1 MLGLALATLA
11 FAPFPASGPEKSTYS
26 TGSSSPPSPK
36 KRCKEGWHKGMG
48 MSKAQCRAACAAISR
63 CTHAIHFSDDG
74 CQISTTGCTLVDH
87 GYGADT
93 DEVCPSCHPVPT
105 PPRSHAKLLY
115 LSSQSRPSSRLPPS
129 QHSPSA
135 SSVSQ
140 LPVAAPHQI
149 FKPTSSPSPSSPR
162 CNGRDSGCSNIA
174 EGDGDCDRDSDC
186 QPGLRCGKDNCVGAQ
201 FDATDDCCFAPPSRP
216 DPKERCKEGQHKGM
230 GMSKAQCRAACAA
243 ASGCTHA
250 IHFSDDGC
258 QLSTTGCTRVIH
270 TYSADTDD
278 IFAAP
283 ACGATI
289 PSGKRFASGKTAT
302 SPCGSDGCDACFEDI
317 PKCGPP
323 GVGKQFASGKSA
335 TTPCGTNCGACFED
349 ILTCGALPSGK
360 QFASGKTATF
370 PCGTTCATTCFED
383 KFPKPFNSPWFC
395 TDRPDDPK
403 DPSKCSTFFYDKDS
417 EYVTSMSE
425 YGDMNFL
432 RNPLQYDYDKK
443 AGGSVAKAIKH
454 DARDRKAPK
463 GIEKYEHNT
472 MCGLD
477 SCGVGVYV
485 VTPQEIEVGKSFSAN
500 VFADMRHVPGNIQVG
515 HFKVTYPTALYEV
528 LGWEYGAFPKD
539 SLLGTVIP
547 CGETLSCREIDDGT
561 SAAQIIEH
569 PDVG

>member
-1 MLGLALATLA
+1 MTIRSLAMLGALPVVIS
-11 FAPFPASGPEKSTYS
+11 FASTPGKYEE
-26 TGSSSPPSPK
+26 P
-36 KRCKEGWHKGMG
+36 
-48 MSKAQCRAACAAISR
+48 
-63 CTHAIHFSDDG
+63 
-74 CQISTTGCTLVDH
+74 TTGRAPEAPGKTVYEASDCVNGGRLPGRTWVDSEGDDCDGYVSNNWCPKYENYGAQSIKPKEACCVCGGGRGRVCVDVKDWKDSDGDDCAKYESKRYCTLTDGVPR
-87 GYGADT
+87 YGDW
-93 DEVCPSCHPVPT
+93 
-105 PPRSHAKLLY
+105 
-115 LSSQSRPSSRLPPS
+115 
-129 QHSPSA
+129 
-135 SSVSQ
+135 
-140 LPVAAPHQI
+140 
-149 FKPTSSPSPSSPR
+149 
-162 CNGRDSGCSNIA
+162 
-174 EGDGDCDRDSDC
+174 
-186 QPGLRCGKDNCVGAQ
+186 GKQAMK
-201 FDATDDCCFAPPSRP
+201 
-216 DPKERCKEGQHKGM
+216 PKE
-230 GMSKAQCRAACAA
+230 ACCVC
-243 ASGCTHA
+243 GGGTL
-250 IHFSDDGC
+250 FE
-258 QLSTTGCTRVIH
+258 
-270 TYSADTDD
+270 
-278 IFAAP
+278 P
-283 ACGATI
+283 CGATI
-289 PSGKRFASGKTAT
+289 PSGKQFASGKTAT

-335 TTPCGTNCGACFED
+335 TTPCGTNCGA
-349 ILTCGALPSGK
+349 
-360 QFASGKTATF
+360 
-370 PCGTTCATTCFED
+370 CFED